1 MKRWFKF
8 EEITVDDA
16 FRVIDYDFDGFIGKY
31 DIEKFL
37 LEVLHVSP
45 KNITPVRIT
54 RLYKL
59 MD

>member
-1 MKRWFKF
+1 MKEWFKV

-16 FRVIDYDFDGFIGKY
+16 FRVIDQDFDGYIGKQ

-37 LEVLHVSP
+37 LEVLHVSAKEISP
-45 KNITPVRIT
+45 L
-54 RLYKL
+54 RLNRLFKL